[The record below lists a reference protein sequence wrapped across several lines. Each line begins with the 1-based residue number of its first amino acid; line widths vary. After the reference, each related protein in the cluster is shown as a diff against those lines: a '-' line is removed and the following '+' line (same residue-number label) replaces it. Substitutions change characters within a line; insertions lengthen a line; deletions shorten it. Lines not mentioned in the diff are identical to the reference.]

1 MRPTRA
7 RGGKKAERGAERTD
21 KEAGR
26 QAGWLAGWQVA
37 GNHNTGMADYKLADK
52 YDDGRDD

>member
-7 RGGKKAERGAERTD
+7 RGGKKAERGAERTN

-26 QAGWLAGWQVA
+26 QEGWLAGWQVA